1 MLSSRSWCPA
11 LACLLLGAT
20 LLAQTSS
27 KTTVRHHKIADSS
40 SAIAAEVIEA
50 EKALDEK
57 DYPRAKKLS
66 LAATTASPHDAR
78 AWLDLGLAERG
89 LQDNA
94 AAIEAL
100 RKAAT
105 LKPDFFEAN
114 LDLGLTLAAADKGLE
129 AINYLRAATKLKPSD
144 PAAANEALFTA
155 WLALAM
161 RSSVSAPAATR
172 RGTTPW

>member
-27 KTTVRHHKIADSS
+27 KTTVRHHKIA

-114 LDLGLTLAAADKGLE
+114 LDLGLTLAAADKG
-129 AINYLRAATKLKPSD
+129 P
-144 PAAANEALFTA
+144 
-155 WLALAM
+155 
-161 RSSVSAPAATR
+161 
-172 RGTTPW
+172 